1 MPSRY
6 RSALGAAS
14 AAIIAITAGAV
25 APGGP
30 AATAATTPTVTT
42 AGLTRVIVEYSD
54 ADAAARAVTRA
65 GGTVG
70 QALSVV
76 DGFVA
81 EVPGQ
86 QINALKTAQGVRG
99 VTVDGTV
106 TLSAA
111 RWRADG
117 DSNSMFSVVRATG
130 ALDVWKKLDS
140 SLQNITGQGVGVA
153 LIDSGVSP
161 VTGLND
167 ATRIVNGPDLS
178 FESQASN
185 LRYADTFGHGT
196 HMAGLIAGRDP
207 LTNLLTVSDPS
218 RFTGMAPG
226 ATLVSVKVAAADG
239 ATDVSQ
245 VIAGI
250 DWVVTHRNDPG
261 LNIKVINLSFGTD
274 SNQDEKLDPLSHAVE
289 SAWKKGITVV
299 VSGGNDG
306 TSRSNLSM
314 PAMNPYVIAVGA
326 ADSKGTDSRSDDVV
340 ADFSSRGNATRSVD
354 LTAPGRSIVG
364 LRDPGSYV
372 DTNYPTGLV
381 PGDTTGRYFRGS
393 GSSQA
398 AAITSGAVA
407 LLLQQR
413 PSLTPDQVK
422 KLLTSTADVMPK
434 AEKLGSGAGE
444 LNVKKA
450 IDAPTP
456 STAAAA
462 QTWASSTGTGSL
474 EASRGSAHVADPISG
489 VELTGEKDIM
499 GRTWNGTTWGKAS
512 TAGTAWTGGTWN
524 GATWTGTAMNTG
536 LFTGLLTEKSW
547 TGATWS
553 GTNWDGRTWSGR
565 TWSGATWD
573 GRTWSG
579 RTWSGNTWSGR
590 TWSGSYW
597 SSSIWQ

>member
-1 MPSRY
+1 VPAQR
-6 RSALGAAS
+6 
-14 AAIIAITAGAV
+14 IA
-25 APGGP
+25 
-30 AATAATTPTVTT
+30 
-42 AGLTRVIVEYSD
+42 
-54 ADAAARAVTRA
+54 
-65 GGTVG
+65 
-70 QALSVV
+70 
-76 DGFVA
+76 
-81 EVPGQ
+81 
-86 QINALKTAQGVRG
+86 ALKTAPGVRG

-106 TLSAA
+106 ALEAA

-117 DSNSMFSVVRATG
+117 DTNSMFSVVRATG
-130 ALDVWKKLDS
+130 ALDVWKKTDS
-140 SLQNITGQGVGVA
+140 SGRNIGGTGVGVA

-167 ATRIVNGPDLS
+167 TTRIINGPDLS
-178 FESQASN
+178 FESQAAN
-185 LRYADTFGHGT
+185 LRYTDTFGHGT

-207 LTNLLTVSDPS
+207 NTNLLTVSDPTN
-218 RFTGMAPG
+218 FTGMAPLS
-226 ATLVSVKVAAADG
+226 TLVSVKVAAADG

-261 LNIKVINLSFGTD
+261 LNIKVLNLSFGTD
-274 SNQDEKLDPLSHAVE
+274 SNQDERLDPLSHAVE

-306 TSRSNLSM
+306 TTRANLSM
-314 PAMNPYVIAVGA
+314 PAANPYVIAVGA
-326 ADSKGTDSRSDDVV
+326 ADSKNTEARADDVV

-372 DTNYPTGLV
+372 DVNYPTGLV

-434 AEKLGSGAGE
+434 AETLGRGAGE
-444 LNVKKA
+444 LNIKKA

-456 STAAAA
+456 TVAAST
-462 QTWASSTGTGSL
+462 QTWTASTGTGSL
-474 EASRGSAHVADPISG
+474 ESSRGTAHVADPTSG

-499 GRTWNGTTWGKAS
+499 GKAWNGTTWGKAA

-524 GATWTGTAMNTG
+524 GSSWTGTAMNTS
-536 LFTGLLTEKSW
+536 LFTGRSW
-547 TGATWS
+547 AGANWA

>member
-14 AAIIAITAGAV
+14 AAILAIAAGAV
-25 APGGP
+25 VPGGP
-30 AATAATTPTVTT
+30 AAAATSPATT
-42 AGLTRVIVEYSD
+42 AGLTRVIVEYD
-54 ADAAARAVTRA
+54 DPDAAALAVARA

-70 QALSVV
+70 RPLSVV

-81 EVPGQ
+81 EVPPER
-86 QINALKTAQGVRG
+86 ISALKAAPGVRG
-99 VTVDGTV
+99 VTIDAKVGME
-106 TLSAA
+106 AA

-130 ALDVWKKLDS
+130 ALDVWKKPDS
-140 SLQNITGQGVGVA
+140 TGRLISGTGVGVA
-153 LIDSGVSP
+153 LIDSGVSQ

-167 ATRIVNGPDLS
+167 NARIINGPDLS
-178 FESQASN
+178 FESQAPN
-185 LRYADTFGHGT
+185 LRYSDTFGHGT

-207 LTNLLTVSDPS
+207 GTNLLTVSDPTN
-218 RFTGMAPG
+218 FTGMAPG
-226 ATLVSVKVAAADG
+226 ATLISVKVAAADG

-245 VIAGI
+245 VIAAI
-250 DWVVTHRNDPG
+250 DWVVAHRDDPA
-261 LNIKVINLSFGTD
+261 LNIKVLNLSFGTD
-274 SNQDEKLDPLSHAVE
+274 STQDEQLDPLSHAVE

-306 TSRSNLSM
+306 TTRDSLSM
-314 PAMNPYVIAVGA
+314 PAANPYVIAVGA
-326 ADSKGTDSRSDDVV
+326 ADLKGTEARADDVV

-364 LRDPGSYV
+364 LRDPGSYIDV
-372 DTNYPTGLV
+372 NYPTGLV

-398 AAITSGAVA
+398 AAITSGAAA

-422 KLLTSTADVMPK
+422 ELLTSTADVMPK
-434 AEKLGSGAGE
+434 AEVLGRGAGE
-444 LNVKKA
+444 LNIKKA
-450 IDAPTP
+450 INAPTP
-456 STAAAA
+456 TVAASTQA
-462 QTWASSTGTGSL
+462 WASSTGTGSL
-474 EASRGSAHVADPISG
+474 EASRGSAHVADPASG
-489 VELTGEKDIM
+489 IELTGEKDIM
-499 GRTWNGTTWGKAS
+499 GKAWNGTTWAKAA
-512 TAGTAWTGGTWN
+512 TAGTAWSGGTWN
-524 GATWTGTAMNTG
+524 GSVWTDATKWA
-536 LFTGLLTEKSW
+536 
-547 TGATWS
+547 AVDWS

-597 SSSIWQ
+597 SSSIWE

>member
-14 AAIIAITAGAV
+14 AAILAIAAGAF

-30 AATAATTPTVTT
+30 AVAATTPTATA
-42 AGLTRVIVEYSD
+42 AGLIRVIVEYD
-54 ADAAARAVTRA
+54 DPDAAALAVSRA
-65 GGTVG
+65 GGKVG
-70 QALSVV
+70 RPLSVV
-76 DGFVA
+76 NGFVA
-81 EVPGQ
+81 EVPSQ
-86 QINALKTAQGVRG
+86 RLSALKTAPGVRG

-106 TLSAA
+106 SLSAA

-140 SLQNITGQGVGVA
+140 TGRNIAGTGVGVA

-167 ATRIVNGPDLS
+167 TTRIINGPDLS

-185 LRYADTFGHGT
+185 LRYTDTFGHGT

-218 RFTGMAPG
+218 NFTGMAPN
-226 ATLVSVKVAAADG
+226 ATLLSVKVAAADG

-250 DWVVTHRNDPG
+250 DWVVQHRNDPG
-261 LNIKVINLSFGTD
+261 LNIKVLNLSFGTD

-306 TSRSNLSM
+306 TTRSNLSM
-314 PAMNPYVIAVGA
+314 PAVNPYVIAVGA
-326 ADSKGTDSRSDDVV
+326 ADSKGTESRADDVV

-372 DTNYPTGLV
+372 DVNYPTGLV

-434 AEKLGSGAGE
+434 AEKLGSGAGA
-444 LNVKKA
+444 LNIKRA

-456 STAAAA
+456 SAAAAA
-462 QTWASSTGTGSL
+462 QSWVASTGAGSL
-474 EASRGSAHVADPISG
+474 EASRGTAHVADPTSG

-499 GRTWNGTTWGKAS
+499 GKAWNGTTWGKAA
-512 TAGTAWTGGTWN
+512 TAGTAWSGGTWN
-524 GATWTGTAMNTG
+524 GAAWTGTSMSTG
-536 LFTGLLTEKSW
+536 QFPGLPTAKTWSSV
-547 TGATWS
+547 TWS

>member
-6 RSALGAAS
+6 RSALGVAS
-14 AAIIAITAGAV
+14 AAIAAIVAGAV
-25 APGGP
+25 VPGGP
-30 AATAATTPTVTT
+30 AVAATSPPVNT
-42 AGLTRVIVEYSD
+42 GGRTRVIVE
-54 ADAAARAVTRA
+54 ADDPIAAALAVTRV

-70 QALSVV
+70 RALAVV
-76 DGFVA
+76 NGFVA
-81 EVPGQ
+81 EVPTSQ
-86 QINALKTAQGVRG
+86 LSVLQYAPGVRS
-99 VTVDGTV
+99 VTEDGSV
-106 TLSAA
+106 AMEAA
-111 RWRADG
+111 SWRADG
-117 DSNSMFSVVRATG
+117 DANSMFSVVRATG

-140 SLQNITGQGVGVA
+140 SGRNIAGTGVGVA
-153 LIDSGVSP
+153 LIDSGVAP

-167 ATRIVNGPDLS
+167 TTRIINGPDLS
-178 FESQASN
+178 FESQSPT

-207 LTNLLTVSDPS
+207 NTNLLTVSDPTN
-218 RFTGMAPG
+218 FTGMAPN

-250 DWVVTHRNDPG
+250 DWVVAHRNDPG
-261 LNIKVINLSFGTD
+261 LNIRVINLSFGTD

-306 TSRSNLSM
+306 TTRAKLSN
-314 PAMNPYVIAVGA
+314 PAVNPYVIAVGA
-326 ADSKGTDSRSDDVV
+326 ADSKATESRADDVV

-354 LTAPGRSIVG
+354 LTAPGKSIVG

-372 DTNYPTGLV
+372 DVNYPTGLV
-381 PGDTTGRYFRGS
+381 PGDTSGRYFRGS

-413 PSLTPDQVK
+413 PALTPDQVK
-422 KLLTSTADVMPK
+422 KLLTSTADFLPL

-444 LNVKKA
+444 LNIRNAVN
-450 IDAPTP
+450 APTP
-456 STAAAA
+456 TAAAA
-462 QTWASSTGTGSL
+462 TQTWAASTGTGTL
-474 EASRGSAHVADPISG
+474 EASRGTAHVADPVSG

-499 GRTWNGTTWGKAS
+499 GKAWNGTTWAKAAS
-512 TAGTAWTGGTWN
+512 GGTAWTGGTWN
-524 GATWTGTAMNTG
+524 GATWTGTGMKAG
-536 LFTGLLTEKSW
+536 LLPGLLTMQSW
-547 TGATWS
+547 SGATWS

-597 SSSIWQ
+597 SSSIWD

>member
-6 RSALGAAS
+6 RTALGAAS
-14 AAIIAITAGAV
+14 AAILAIAAGAV
-25 APGGP
+25 TPGVPAVAATP
-30 AATAATTPTVTT
+30 AAASAD
-42 AGLTRVIVEYSD
+42 LTRVIVEYDD
-54 ADAAARAVTRA
+54 ADAAALAVQRA

-70 QALSVV
+70 RPLAVV

-81 EVPGQ
+81 EVPSQ
-86 QINALKTAQGVRG
+86 HISALKTAPGVRG
-99 VTVDGTV
+99 VTVDGKVALEAST
-106 TLSAA
+106 
-111 RWRADG
+111 WRADG
-117 DSNSMFSVVRATG
+117 DANSMFSVVRATG
-130 ALDVWKKLDS
+130 ALDVWKKTD
-140 SLQNITGQGVGVA
+140 TGGHLLGGTGIGVA

-167 ATRIVNGPDLS
+167 GRIINGPDLS
-178 FESQASN
+178 FESQAPN
-185 LRYADTFGHGT
+185 LRYVDTFGHGT

-207 LTNLLTVSDPS
+207 GTNLTTVTDPS
-218 RFTGMAPG
+218 NFTGMAPTS
-226 ATLVSVKVAAADG
+226 TLISVKVAAADG

-250 DWVVTHRNDPG
+250 DWVVAHRNDAN
-261 LNIKVINLSFGTD
+261 LNIKVLNLSFGTD
-274 SNQDEKLDPLSHAVE
+274 STQDERLDPLSHAVE

-306 TSRSNLSM
+306 TTRSALSM
-314 PAMNPYVIAVGA
+314 PAANPYVIAVGA

-340 ADFSSRGNATRSVD
+340 ADFSSRGNTTRSVD
-354 LTAPGRSIVG
+354 LTSPGRSIVG

-372 DTNYPTGLV
+372 DVNYPTGLV

-413 PSLTPDQVK
+413 PTLTPDQVK
-422 KLLTSTADVMPK
+422 KLLTSTADAMPN
-434 AEKLGSGAGE
+434 AVALGRGAGE
-444 LNVKKA
+444 LNIKKA
-450 IDAPTP
+450 IEAPTP
-456 STAAAA
+456 TVAASTQNWVA
-462 QTWASSTGTGSL
+462 STGTGTL
-474 EASRGSAHVADPISG
+474 EASRGTAHVADPVSG
-489 VELTGEKDIM
+489 TMLTGEKDIM
-499 GRTWNGTTWGKAS
+499 GKTWNGTTWATAAS
-512 TAGTAWTGGTWN
+512 AGTAWTGGTWN
-524 GATWTGTAMNTG
+524 GSTWTGTTLNSG
-536 LFTGLLTEKSW
+536 SSGKSW
-547 TGATWS
+547 ASVAWT
-553 GTNWDGRTWSGR
+553 GTNWDGHTWSGR